1 MPGVQIHLS
10 GTDPASVEAAADE
23 LKARFGRRFSITHR
37 SRRKDGSLTLRGVLL
52 VDVAD
57 PLDAAVT
64 DLLRR
69 TESMS
74 GG

>member
-1 MPGVQIHLS
+1 MSGVQIHLA
-10 GTDPASVEAAADE
+10 GADPASVEAAADE
-23 LKARFGRRFSITHR
+23 LKARFGRRFSVTHR
-37 SRRKDGSLTLRGVLL
+37 SRRKNGSLTLRGVLL

-57 PLDAAVT
+57 PLDATVP

>member
-1 MPGVQIHLS
+1 MPGVQIHLA
-10 GTDPASVEAAADE
+10 GADPASVEAAADE
-23 LKARFGRRFSITHR
+23 LKARFGRRFSVTHR

-52 VDVAD
+52 VDVAA